1 MEKRKVLIVDDELP
15 ALNVLNMML
24 AKRPELEI
32 VLATTEYQVA
42 YDYLDE
48 YEVDLLV
55 VDLDLRVDT
64 GYNLMAAVEPPTQII
79 VCTASEREG
88 SDAIYQGAIDFVV
101 KLVQEDRLYFG
112 VDRALRQLELLE
124 NEQSNRVYPSTIAVQ
139 LETSD
144 AFVNVRLS
152 ELVYARSEGKTTYLF
167 FENGQELV
175 AKKLLCNLQQ
185 LLDPAEF
192 IRIQKG
198 FIVRRDAIGQYL
210 PGTLLKT
217 KNWWVELRP
226 EAIAGR
232 EDDAKK
238 RRLPVGERYRHRVEK
253 ALGIR

>member
-15 ALNVLNMML
+15 ALNVLIAML

-32 VLATTEYQVA
+32 VLATTEYQEA

-48 YEVDLLV
+48 FEVDILI

-79 VCTASEREG
+79 VCTASEHEG
-88 SDAIYQGAIDFVV
+88 SDAIYRGAIDFVV
-101 KLVQEDRLYFG
+101 KLVQEDRLDFAI
-112 VDRALRQLELLE
+112 DRALRQLELLYY
-124 NEQSNRVYPSTIAVQ
+124 EQSNRTYPSTVAVQ

-144 AFVNVRLS
+144 AFLNVRVS
-152 ELVYARSEGKTTYLF
+152 ELVYARSEGKSTYLF
-167 FENGQELV
+167 LEQGEELL
-175 AKKLLCNLQQ
+175 AKRLLRNLQQ

-198 FIVRRDAIGQYL
+198 FIVRRDAIDQYL
-210 PGTLLKT
+210 PGSFFQT
-217 KNWWVELRP
+217 KNWWVVLRLELTARKKDD
-226 EAIAGR
+226 R
-232 EDDAKK
+232 EQTK
-238 RRLPVGERYRHRVEK
+238 LPVGERYRHRLEK